1 MKKVAYALSAALC
14 LLAARAEA
22 NASIYHGFPHLHLTM
37 AAVDAGGGARSF
49 NSRRLM
55 DRLAGPRAAAENAKL
70 VRQYGPARVD
80 AYYAVYTYAMTD
92 AIKKAH
98 NMLIPLPGSAHP
110 TPNDAPALAI
120 ALYNAGITPAG
131 RWDVG
136 YMLEVLMSHQI
147 HHNIMGDMDRQF
159 TGQVNG
165 EFHMIL
171 TTAMHDLKR
180 EYATVSAT
188 DFR

>member
-14 LLAARAEA
+14 LLAVRAEA

-55 DRLAGPRAAAENAKL
+55 DRLAGPRAATENAKL

-120 ALYNAGITPAG
+120 ALYNAGIAG
-131 RWDVG
+131 RPLGCGLYARGLDVTPDSPQYHG
-136 YMLEVLMSHQI
+136 RH
-147 HHNIMGDMDRQF
+147 
-159 TGQVNG
+159 GQAVHG
-165 EFHMIL
+165 TSE
-171 TTAMHDLKR
+171 R
-180 EYATVSAT
+180 
-188 DFR
+188 